1 MKTQT
6 LVSFAAVALAADI
19 VATLANP
26 SAYAAD
32 LIHVETDLIQKSA
45 SQYGASQTA
54 VRAGQEFFAAVVAA
68 LDVLRATA
76 PDTVRAVYKRL
87 HAACIANN
95 APFIVQSRKSGLS
108 VVVRAETVAAPE
120 SSESSES
127 SESDK
132 TDAPAA
138 KADERDT
145 IIAKQAAR
153 IAELEAEVSRLTEA
167 NLSLV
172 VQLEKRAPRATARKR
187 ALAA

>member
-54 VRAGQEFFAAVVAA
+54 VRAGQEFFTAVVAA

-87 HAACIANN
+87 HAACVANN

-108 VVVRAETVAAPE
+108 VIVRAETVAAPE
-120 SSESSES
+120 SSES
-127 SESDK
+127 DK
-132 TDAPAA
+132 TPESAPEA
-138 KADERDT
+138 KTDERDA
-145 IIAKQAAR
+145 IISKLTAR
-153 IAELEAEVSRLTEA
+153 NAELETEVARLTEA
-167 NLSLV
+167 NLALV
-172 VQLEKRAPRATARKR
+172 LQLEKRAPRATSRKR
-187 ALAA
+187 AIAA